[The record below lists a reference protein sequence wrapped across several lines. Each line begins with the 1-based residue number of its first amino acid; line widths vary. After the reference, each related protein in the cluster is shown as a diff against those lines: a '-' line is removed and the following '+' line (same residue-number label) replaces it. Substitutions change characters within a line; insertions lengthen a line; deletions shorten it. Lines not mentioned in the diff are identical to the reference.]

1 MKYLRKRWLIL
12 LLILGEDDFPSE
24 TIQILTDH
32 DEEVKY
38 FFYFQRNLSKY
49 LKNGPDHQ
57 AWITL
62 PLILG
67 ILVVFCVPHEI
78 RQLKFS
84 INVCFRISTIWL
96 FFEGFFTPFEK
107 MKKKVWMSS
116 NFVRFQEILKK
127 NICWKYQLVNIKN
140 ILMNYFPQIKRFQLP
155 IL

>member
-38 FFYFQRNLSKY
+38 FFIFKEICQNIWKM
-49 LKNGPDHQ
+49 DQ
-57 AWITL
+57 ITL

-127 NICWKYQLVNIKN
+127 KHLLKISACQYQKYFNELFSANKKISAAN
-140 ILMNYFPQIKRFQLP
+140 FIR
-155 IL
+155 

>member
-1 MKYLRKRWLIL
+1 MTSNFWRLKNFLRGWLLVLGLNECLVECGIKVGHTKGYVQYLRKRWLIL

-38 FFYFQRNLSKY
+38 FFIFKEICQNIWKM
-49 LKNGPDHQ
+49 DQ
-57 AWITL
+57 ITL

-116 NFVRFQEILKK
+116 LGFRKF
-127 NICWKYQLVNIKN
+127 
-140 ILMNYFPQIKRFQLP
+140 
-155 IL
+155 